1 MRYLVHMGLAFIVI
15 TLNSPGTFG
24 AVQSSN
30 PPGPYQQSCK
40 EIEVKGHTLRARC
53 PDSNGKLRP
62 AELKDFE
69 GCRGEITNNDGF
81 LECIG
86 GKTPTGSYTES
97 CGEIRLW
104 GDALR
109 ATCQNS
115 TGQWLETSLR
125 DFTHCVGDIVND
137 EGTLRCSMGT
147 APPTGP
153 YSQSCRNI
161 YFHGG
166 ALHAACKTSGDKW
179 VRTTLDRADRCVG
192 DITNNDGTLRCKIG
206 EVGPPAGPYTKTC
219 RDIRL
224 RGSTL
229 QAACQ
234 NGDGQWNET
243 SLRNVRKCDGEII
256 NADGEL
262 RCRR

>member
-69 GCRGEITNNDGF
+69 GCRGEITNNDG
-81 LECIG
+81 
-86 GKTPTGSYTES
+86 
-97 CGEIRLW
+97 
-104 GDALR
+104 
-109 ATCQNS
+109 
-115 TGQWLETSLR
+115 
-125 DFTHCVGDIVND
+125 
-137 EGTLRCSMGT
+137 
-147 APPTGP
+147 
-153 YSQSCRNI
+153 
-161 YFHGG
+161 
-166 ALHAACKTSGDKW
+166 
-179 VRTTLDRADRCVG
+179 
-192 DITNNDGTLRCKIG
+192 TLRCKIG
-206 EVGPPAGPYTKTC
+206 EEGPPAGPYTKTC

-229 QAACQ
+229 QATCQ